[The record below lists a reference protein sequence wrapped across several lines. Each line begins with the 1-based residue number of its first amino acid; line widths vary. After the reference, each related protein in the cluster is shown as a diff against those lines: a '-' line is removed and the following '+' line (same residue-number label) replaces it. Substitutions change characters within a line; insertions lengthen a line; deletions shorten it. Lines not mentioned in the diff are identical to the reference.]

1 MPHLQRYRNEEIH
14 DPHLR
19 FYTAYDREAKVFD
32 SEFVFAWRENLSEIL
47 VVVRWFILF
56 PGGAITYQLG

>member
-32 SEFVFAWRENLSEIL
+32 SEYVFACRENLSEVL
-47 VVVRWFILF
+47 VVVR
-56 PGGAITYQLG
+56 